1 MTNRS
6 WRVLR
11 APEPPADL
19 DHPDAWALHAFSD
32 VERER
37 EAAVWGWTDQWAPPW
52 VMHGVVRHQ
61 EYDRKQM
68 LLVVRASHPE
78 DVAPQPADVVG
89 VALVVVGRE
98 ANTHL
103 LWAGP
108 LAVRPAHA
116 HDGVHDVLLASIE
129 EEAAALGCTTVVFT
143 APHAPEPP
151 AGPGALEPRTGA
163 GRVPVDSREAVVARE
178 RGYALEQVG
187 RHSTLHLPVPSSL
200 LDRLGG
206 DASAEAGDDYRTIT
220 WRDEIPEDRLDD
232 LARLWTRMS
241 TDVPLGDLDYDEEP
255 WDADRVRSHLTDLAG
270 QQQHLLLTVAE
281 HVASGEL
288 VAFTVLQVPFP
299 EVPFGFQEDTL
310 VMREH
315 RGHRLGMLVKVA
327 NVRALAAWRPGVA
340 RIHTWNAQENAH
352 MLAINVAL
360 GYVADGVAAVWQ
372 KHLA

>member
-11 APEPPADL
+11 APEPPTDL

-37 EAAVWGWTDQWAPPW
+37 EAAVWGWTDQWAPPS

-68 LLVVRASHPE
+68 LLVVRATHPE
-78 DVAPQPADVVG
+78 GVAPEPADVVG

-108 LAVRPAHA
+108 LAVRPAYV
-116 HDGVHDVLLASIE
+116 HDGVHDVLLAAVE
-129 EEAAALGCTTVVFT
+129 DEAAALGCTTVVFT

-163 GRVPVDSREAVVARE
+163 GRVPVDSPEAVVARE

-200 LDRLGG
+200 LDRLGS
-206 DASAEAGDDYRTIT
+206 DASAGAGGEYRTIT

-255 WDADRVRSHLTDLAG
+255 WDADRVRSHLTDLVG
-270 QQQHLLLTVAE
+270 QQQHVLLTVAE

-315 RGHRLGMLVKVA
+315 RGHSLGMLVKVA

-372 KHLA
+372 KHLG

>member
-1 MTNRS
+1 MNTES
-6 WRVLR
+6 WRVVR
-11 APEPPADL
+11 APGPPADL
-19 DHPDAWALHAFSD
+19 DSPDAWALHAFSD

-52 VMHGVVRHQ
+52 VWHGVVRHQ

-68 LLVVRASHPE
+68 LLVVPASHPE
-78 DVAPQPADVVG
+78 DVAPEPADVVG

-116 HDGVHDVLLASIE
+116 HDGVHDVLLTAVE
-129 EEAAALGCTTVVFT
+129 EEAAALGCTTVVYT

-151 AGPGALEPRTGA
+151 AGPAALEPRTGE
-163 GRVPVDSREAVVARE
+163 GRVPVDSPEAVVSRE
-178 RGYALEQVG
+178 RGYALEQVS
-187 RHSTLHLPVPSSL
+187 RHSTLHLPVPSAV
-200 LDRLGG
+200 LDRLGDDATAVAG
-206 DASAEAGDDYRTIT
+206 DAYRTLT

-241 TDVPLGDLDYDEEP
+241 TDTPLGELDYDEET
-255 WDADRVRSHLTDLAG
+255 WDADRVRSHLADLAG
-270 QQQHLLLTVAE
+270 RQQHVLLTVAE

-310 VMREH
+310 VLREH
-315 RGHRLGMLVKVA
+315 RGHRLGTLVKVA
-327 NVRALAAWRPGVA
+327 NLHALAAWRPGVE

-360 GYVADGVAAVWQ
+360 GFVADGVAAVWQ
-372 KHLA
+372 KRLA